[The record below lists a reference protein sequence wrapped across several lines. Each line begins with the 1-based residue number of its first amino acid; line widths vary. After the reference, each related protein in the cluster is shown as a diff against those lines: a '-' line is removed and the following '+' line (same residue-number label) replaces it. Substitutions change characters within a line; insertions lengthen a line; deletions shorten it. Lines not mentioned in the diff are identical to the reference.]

1 MKWSSCFGFRTVVPS
16 LSWQVQPPTCQIF
29 ALKWNVFSNRR
40 TVLFVA
46 EVFAKAPLKIVSA
59 QEMMLT
65 ANQNRST
72 FEVPRNASSFLRAP
86 FSPWAAKNDHLPRQA
101 WDSWQQQEAF
111 SAGQEAHVANIEGDQ
126 LLEHRCGGGADGAG
140 CARGW
145 GGGRSA
151 ADGDYPRDGG
161 EDLPRH
167 LRMNGVALLS
177 TRDAILL

>member
-86 FSPWAAKNDHLPRQA
+86 FSPWAVKNDHLPRQA
-101 WDSWQQQEAF
+101 RDS
-111 SAGQEAHVANIEGDQ
+111 
-126 LLEHRCGGGADGAG
+126 
-140 CARGW
+140 
-145 GGGRSA
+145 
-151 ADGDYPRDGG
+151 
-161 EDLPRH
+161 
-167 LRMNGVALLS
+167 
-177 TRDAILL
+177 